1 MAAAYA
7 FAPDSSRVG
16 GGGSAFALG
25 IGTSAIAGGN
35 SCSTTVV
42 LFKNHPT
49 VLGGIAG
56 LGIGLVGTG
65 PAFTGMP
72 FWGTALGGGETFLGP
87 AILASAAALAFAC
100 SLSLSFWA
108 AWAFS

>member
-42 LFKNHPT
+42 LFKNHPIT
-49 VLGGIAG
+49 QL
-56 LGIGLVGTG
+56 
-65 PAFTGMP
+65 
-72 FWGTALGGGETFLGP
+72 FWVEL
-87 AILASAAALAFAC
+87 LAWALA
-100 SLSLSFWA
+100 W
-108 AWAFS
+108 